1 MAPTNWQQQATAFAH
16 EHELMHD
23 PTIHALDLVSEVGE
37 TAKAL
42 LLATQ
47 YGQRPLPDTDL
58 NLNEELG
65 DALYSLCL
73 LSTACGVDLETAFR
87 AALAKY
93 ARRFQS
99 YGAIGNKPS

>member
-1 MAPTNWQQQATAFAH
+1 MTNWQQQATTFAQ
-16 EHELMHD
+16 EHELIHD
-23 PTIHALDLVSEVGE
+23 PATHALDLLSEVGE

-47 YGQRPLPDTDL
+47 YGQRPLPDADPEL
-58 NLNEELG
+58 SAELG

-73 LSTACGVDLETAFR
+73 LSTACGVDLEAAFR
-87 AALAKY
+87 AALQKY

-99 YGAIGNKPS
+99 YGDIGNRPS